1 MNSDVLLVMVVG
13 RLFELNHSK
22 SKINDTV
29 LTCRATGFIDMQIH
43 YVFQKD
49 MSVLPFPQV
58 CSIRKTPTF
67 WQVSYNNL
75 HLYQN

>member
-1 MNSDVLLVMVVG
+1 MNSDILLVMVVG

-49 MSVLPFPQV
+49 M
-58 CSIRKTPTF
+58 RKRKLFLQRLISLFT
-67 WQVSYNNL
+67 
-75 HLYQN
+75 